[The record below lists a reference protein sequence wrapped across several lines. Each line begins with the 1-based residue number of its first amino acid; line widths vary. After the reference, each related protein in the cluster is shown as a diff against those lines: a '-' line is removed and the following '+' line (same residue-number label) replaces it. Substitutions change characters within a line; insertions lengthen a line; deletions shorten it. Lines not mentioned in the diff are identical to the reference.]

1 MNRAHLERIDEALT
15 RLETDIEARR
25 TQVRQ
30 HTRGVGVLLR
40 GLGVAV
46 AILALANLYFVNALT
61 EEVRLITLAMQKM
74 TGHFGQVAGR
84 MQTLTG
90 SVEGMERN
98 VALMPVVRDQMGEIG
113 VQVDRMG
120 QDVAGLRGSTARMDG
135 RMDALNAGVFDM
147 SQRFRGLNRS
157 VAGMG
162 ADVDQM
168 ARPIP

>member
-1 MNRAHLERIDEALT
+1 MNRAHLERLDEALT
-15 RLETDIEARR
+15 RLEDDLGARD
-25 TQVRQ
+25 TQVRER
-30 HTRGVGVLLR
+30 TRGVGALIR
-40 GLGVAV
+40 GLALAIG
-46 AILALANLYFVNALT
+46 ILALANLYFVNALT
-61 EEVRLITLAMQKM
+61 EEVRLMTFGLQEM
-74 TGHFGQVAGR
+74 TGHFGNVAER

-90 SVEGMERN
+90 AIDAMDRS
-98 VALMPVVRDQMGEIG
+98 VALMPVIRDQMGAIG
-113 VQVDRMG
+113 GQVDRMNR
-120 QDVAGLRGSTARMDG
+120 DVAGLRDTTARMDG

>member
-1 MNRAHLERIDEALT
+1 
-15 RLETDIEARR
+15 
-25 TQVRQ
+25 
-30 HTRGVGVLLR
+30 
-40 GLGVAV
+40 
-46 AILALANLYFVNALT
+46 
-61 EEVRLITLAMQKM
+61 
-74 TGHFGQVAGR
+74 

-90 SVEGMERN
+90 TIDGMDRS
-98 VALMPVVRDQMGEIG
+98 VALMPVIRDQMGAIG
-113 VQVDRMG
+113 GQVDRMSR
-120 QDVAGLRGSTARMDG
+120 DVAGLRGTTARMDG